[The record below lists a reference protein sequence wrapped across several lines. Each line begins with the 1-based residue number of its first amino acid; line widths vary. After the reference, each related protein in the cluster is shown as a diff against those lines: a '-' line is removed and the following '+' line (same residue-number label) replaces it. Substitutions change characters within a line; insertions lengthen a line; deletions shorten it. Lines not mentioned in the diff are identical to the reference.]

1 MRPRRFREALS
12 SLPPPIP
19 GAMAALAALE
29 VVKDW
34 IEEDLHELFVP
45 MMRDL
50 FILQTVARSANIR
63 SRLCRISN
71 KYKVDVNNQIDV
83 LEMLAYREE
92 KIVEELTAR
101 ESPRWLHYYLL
112 SDLEDHLNEYYTVEG
127 GNHDMRGYTTL
138 RLKARYESVHL
149 EIVEL
154 CEWFGVDGDHVM
166 VNPPLRLRSLGRL
179 QVSGA

>member
-1 MRPRRFREALS
+1 
-12 SLPPPIP
+12 
-19 GAMAALAALE
+19 MAALAALE

-50 FILQTVARSANIR
+50 SILQTVARSPNIR

-71 KYKVDVNNQIDV
+71 KYKVDVNNQVDV

-127 GNHDMRGYTTL
+127 GSYGMRGYTNIE
-138 RLKARYESVHL
+138 LKVHL
-149 EIVEL
+149 HFLDLRIVEMK
-154 CEWFGVDGDHVM
+154 EWFGVDRNHVM
-166 VNPPLRLRSLGRL
+166 VNPFYVFDLW
-179 QVSGA
+179 ADFK